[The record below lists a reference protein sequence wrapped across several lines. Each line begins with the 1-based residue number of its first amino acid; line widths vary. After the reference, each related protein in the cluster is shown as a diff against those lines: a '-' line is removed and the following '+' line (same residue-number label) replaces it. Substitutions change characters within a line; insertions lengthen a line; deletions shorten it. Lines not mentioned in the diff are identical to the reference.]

1 MNELH
6 PRLRALAD
14 QFAPTPLQRIADP
27 AWSARGV
34 SLSIKRDD
42 LLHPVISGNKWR
54 KLKYPLNDALRRGA
68 DTIVSM
74 GGAYSNH
81 LHALAYAGR
90 ELGLKTAA
98 FVRGERPARLNPT
111 LLDLLEWGMELRF
124 VSREEY
130 RGLRAY
136 REWHDPPDR
145 QSGQYWLPEG
155 GAGELAWQGVAE
167 AVAEIDTPYDI
178 LALACG
184 TGTTLAGAV
193 GAVGAVAPGAEIVGV
208 PALKGGEFLYRDI
221 RERLSVQGRP
231 DSGGWRLWL
240 DYHFGGFARTTPE
253 LLAFIAA
260 FEARHGIELE
270 PVYTGKL
277 LYAVYDR
284 LQTGDFQA
292 GQHVVVWHSGG
303 LQGKRGTC

>member
-1 MNELH
+1 MNDLH

-14 QFAPTPLQRIADP
+14 RFAPTPLQRIADP

-34 SLSIKRDD
+34 ALSIKRDD

-54 KLKYPLNDALRRGA
+54 KLKYPLNDALQRGA
-68 DTIVSM
+68 DTLVSM
-74 GGAYSNH
+74 GGVYSNH

-98 FVRGERPARLNPT
+98 FVRGERPAALNPT
-111 LLDLLEWGMELRF
+111 LLDLMEWNMALHF
-124 VSREEY
+124 VSREDY
-130 RGLRAY
+130 RNLRAY
-136 REWHDPPDR
+136 REWNSLPGIRP
-145 QSGQYWLPEG
+145 GQYWLPEG
-155 GAGELAWQGVAE
+155 GASEWAWQGVAE
-167 AVAEIDTPYDI
+167 AVAEIDAPYDI

-193 GAVGAVAPGAEIVGV
+193 GAVASGVEIVGV

-221 RERLSVQGRP
+221 PELLAAQGRS
-231 DSGGWRLWL
+231 DSGGWRLWP
-240 DYHFGGFARTTPE
+240 DYHFGGFARTTPA
-253 LLAFIAA
+253 LLEFIAV

-284 LQTGDFQA
+284 LQAGDFQA

-303 LQGKRGTC
+303 LQGKREIR